1 MMIVMAIMILRAIII
16 IRYCDPIC
24 DVPHSITDTQ
34 DPLGDEPDDI
44 AEPEVSFRDDKAEQE
59 GVIHKGSWS

>member
-1 MMIVMAIMILRAIII
+1 MMAIMIMMAIIKEKI
-16 IRYCDPIC
+16 FCDPIC

-34 DPLGDEPDDI
+34 DPLGDDPDDI

-59 GVIHKGSWS
+59 GVIHKLSWS